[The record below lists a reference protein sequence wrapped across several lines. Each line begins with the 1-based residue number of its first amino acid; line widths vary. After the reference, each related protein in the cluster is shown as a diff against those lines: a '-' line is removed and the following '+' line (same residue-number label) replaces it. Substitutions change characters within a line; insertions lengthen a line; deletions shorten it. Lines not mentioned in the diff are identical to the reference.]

1 MIELP
6 KDHPRRRALNDEAHA
21 RPPEALVAPARI
33 SFLALYDDGI
43 ERARHVAPIEELCR
57 HFGVEPPAAHSSHFS
72 RDLGA
77 FRVKWEK
84 HTEFTRYK
92 FIVAGGDSEPFAKRA
107 IDAVPPDWLKG
118 LPGALIAATHVEH
131 VKLDREPVDIE
142 GLSRRYFQSQTLI
155 GASIADQ
162 SALAFTDYRI
172 REDGFSRVLILDRAL
187 APRQAGR
194 TVQRLL
200 EIDAYRILAMMALPV
215 ARDLAPQLSLA
226 EKDLADITA
235 GMASNEALDEPE
247 MLDRLTRLEAQIQ
260 QRLFETAPRF
270 SASEAYYRLIQRR
283 TEELRE
289 QRQEGVQTFREFV
302 ERRLSPAMSTC
313 TVTSQRQEK
322 LSQRV
327 AETTALLSTRV
338 EVSRQRQ
345 SQAVLESMNRRALL
359 QLRMQQTVEGLS
371 VAAITYYVVGLISYL
386 AKGLAGTVIA
396 VKPDVIVAFSV
407 PVVAMLVAVGVRHV
421 RRLLEPVKAS
431 PDGH

>member
-1 MIELP
+1 ML
-6 KDHPRRRALNDEAHA
+6 
-21 RPPEALVAPARI
+21 
-33 SFLALYDDGI
+33 
-43 ERARHVAPIEELCR
+43 
-57 HFGVEPPAAHSSHFS
+57 
-72 RDLGA
+72 
-77 FRVKWEK
+77 
-84 HTEFTRYK
+84 
-92 FIVAGGDSEPFAKRA
+92 
-107 IDAVPPDWLKG
+107 
-118 LPGALIAATHVEH
+118 
-131 VKLDREPVDIE
+131 
-142 GLSRRYFQSQTLI
+142 
-155 GASIADQ
+155 
-162 SALAFTDYRI
+162 
-172 REDGFSRVLILDRAL
+172 
-187 APRQAGR
+187 
-194 TVQRLL
+194 
-200 EIDAYRILAMMALPV
+200 ALPV
-215 ARDLAPQLSLA
+215 ARELAPQLSLA

-235 GMASNEALDEPE
+235 GMASNEELDEPE

-289 QRQEGVQTFREFV
+289 HRQEGVQTFREFV

-421 RRLLEPVKAS
+421 RRHLEPVKMS